1 MHLSSDDSVLI
12 RVPKHLVVSTHEHPE
27 PYGEAIVVLV
37 NGMYTDVYT
46 KSDGEYYTTTN
57 DDDLIA
63 YLKQFLDEPLK

>member
-1 MHLSSDDSVLI
+1 MHSGSDDTVLI
-12 RVPKHLVVSTHEHPE
+12 RVPKNLVVSTHEHPE
-27 PYGEAIVVLV
+27 AYGEAIVVLV